1 MKKSFIG
8 LAVLAFSVAGFF
20 AYMNNVSAGSD
31 GHHDFNGNAWFIWNC
46 RQGSLCRYKITGL
59 TEAVDTGT
67 DITYTTKY
75 IPASDVTAIVDEFN
89 VELNLNGL
97 LDLAASTPANELAP
111 YLFVYDDCI
120 KDDHD
125 NPIAKTCIAGISGIN
140 TWSELQ
146 TWWDA
151 NITDYDDQKNFA
163 IDPTGA
169 SSGNNI
175 ISTNGDRSFRATIYD
190 DTDYYGI
197 SNASSTT
204 ELTYYPEFWNT
215 AFFNPA
221 YDVSGTSLESPKI
234 IQSFL
239 LEPKV
244 TLKSDD
250 ISSPITSI
258 EVASEGVPATAV
270 TITPKGDGK
279 FDIVFNSNYYD
290 KVVFRVTS
298 GDKSYYAAIARVVVG
313 HDYERNPVL
322 YVPLGDSKEY
332 DLIATYYFA
341 DGTEQTYTLEQL
353 GAGEGGKNLEARGYG
368 FRTEDQGKVDLRP
381 TATNRVVGVS
391 YTTAVAG
398 STADNYKGT
407 LGGSNKGT
415 YFKIE
420 NGSFILDITK

>member
-1 MKKSFIG
+1 MKKSFVL
-8 LAVLAFSVAGFF
+8 LATFTLSVAGFF
-20 AYMNNVSAGSD
+20 AFMNNVSAGSN
-31 GHHDFNGNAWFIWNC
+31 GHHDFNGNAWFVWNC
-46 RQGSLCRYKITGL
+46 DGDLCRYKITGL

-75 IPASDVTAIVDEFN
+75 VKSSDVVDIN
-89 VELNLNGL
+89 DANKKLNLNTL
-97 LDLAASTPANELAP
+97 LEQAAGTPANELAP

-120 KDDHD
+120 NDDHN
-125 NPIAKTCIAGISGIN
+125 NPIAKTCITGISSVD
-140 TWSELQ
+140 TWSGLQ

-151 NITDYDDQKNFA
+151 NITDYDEQKNFA

-204 ELTYYPEFWNT
+204 DLTYYPEFWNT

-221 YDVSGTSLESPKI
+221 YDVSGTSLSNPKI

-250 ISSPITSI
+250 ISAPIANI
-258 EVASEGVPATAV
+258 EVASEGVPASAV

-290 KVVFRVTS
+290 KVVFRITS
-298 GDKSYYAAIARVVVG
+298 GGNSYYAAIARVVVG

-353 GAGEGGKNLEARGYG
+353 GGGEGGKNLEVRGYG
-368 FRTEDQGKVDLRP
+368 FREEDQGKVDLHP
-381 TATNRVVGVS
+381 AAANRVVGIS
-391 YTTAVAG
+391 YTTAVTG
-398 STADNYKGT
+398 STIDSYKGT

-415 YFKIE
+415 YFKYE
-420 NGSFILDITK
+420 RGSFILDITK

>member
-1 MKKSFIG
+1 MKKRS
-8 LAVLAFSVAGFF
+8 VLFAALTITAASFF
-20 AYMNNVSAGSD
+20 AFAGIASAEGE
-31 GHHDFNGNAWFIWNC
+31 GEHTFNGRAWFIWNC
-46 RQGSLCRYKITGL
+46 DDDLCRYQITGL
-59 TEAVDTGT
+59 TEPTESGE

-75 IPASDVTAIVDEFN
+75 VKSSDVVDRDDNTKKLDLNEL
-89 VELNLNGL
+89 LNL
-97 LDLAASTPANELAP
+97 AAATPANKLAP
-111 YLFVYDDCI
+111 YLFIYDDCI
-120 KDDHD
+120 SGAE
-125 NPIAKTCIAGISGIN
+125 NTCIDSIDSVT
-140 TWSELQ
+140 TWDGLE

-151 NITDYDDQKNFA
+151 NITDYDTQQNFA

-169 SSGNNI
+169 SAGANI
-175 ISTNGDRSFRATIYD
+175 ISTNGNRKFRATIYD

-204 ELTYYPEFWNT
+204 DLTYYPEFWNT

-221 YDVSGTSLESPKI
+221 YDVSGTSLSNPKI

-250 ISSPITSI
+250 ISAPIANI
-258 EVASEGVPATAV
+258 EVASEGVPASAV

-290 KVVFRVTS
+290 KVVFRITS
-298 GDKSYYAAIARVVVG
+298 GGNSYYAAIARVVVG

-353 GAGEGGKNLEARGYG
+353 GGGEGGKNLEVRGYG
-368 FRTEDQGKVDLRP
+368 FREEDQGKVDLHP
-381 TATNRVVGVS
+381 AATNRVVGIS
-391 YTTAVAG
+391 YTTAVTG
-398 STADNYKGT
+398 STIDSYKGT

-415 YFKIE
+415 YFKYE
-420 NGSFILDITK
+420 RGSFILDITK